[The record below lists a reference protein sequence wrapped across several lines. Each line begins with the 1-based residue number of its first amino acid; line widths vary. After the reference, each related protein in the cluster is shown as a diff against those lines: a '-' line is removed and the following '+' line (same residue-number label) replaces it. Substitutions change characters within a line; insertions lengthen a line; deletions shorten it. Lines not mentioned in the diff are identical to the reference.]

1 MPDVPVIDLR
11 ESDEKIVPT
20 LRAACTDVGFFYVVG
35 HGPRLCAR
43 ARVCGRLWGCRCL
56 VHGASSMQPGCCMHA
71 LRPRE
76 VCASVRASRGK
87 GSLQPTPTS
96 LLHALLRLARSP
108 GVPDGDFATLYADM
122 QRFFALDAASK
133 MKVCTTT
140 NPHNRGWTPLGEETL
155 DPARQTC
162 GDTKEGYYI
171 GRDVQSGHPCA
182 DLPLH
187 GPNVWPDEASLP
199 GWRQNMEKYHASMER
214 VGRRLTS
221 LLALTLGLKVL
232 PASERPHGTR
242 EQMRAATDRGPL
254 PPPPRPARTH
264 TYTRTHT

>member
-1 MPDVPVIDLR
+1 MLSI
-11 ESDEKIVPT
+11 
-20 LRAACTDVGFFYVVG
+20 
-35 HGPRLCAR
+35 
-43 ARVCGRLWGCRCL
+43 
-56 VHGASSMQPGCCMHA
+56 
-71 LRPRE
+71 
-76 VCASVRASRGK
+76 
-87 GSLQPTPTS
+87 
-96 LLHALLRLARSP
+96 SP

-171 GRDVQSGHPCA
+171 GRDILSGHPCA

-187 GPNVWPDEASLP
+187 GPNVWPEEDSLP
-199 GWRQNMEKYHASMER
+199 GWRQNMERYHLSMER

-232 PASERPHGTR
+232 PAPSLSSMSPSQSSAAVRAPAAAADCAPVVQLVTIIQYP
-242 EQMRAATDRGPL
+242 EQTQ
-254 PPPPRPARTH
+254 
-264 TYTRTHT
+264 

>member
-1 MPDVPVIDLR
+1 MHHLHQVMANCRKCLHPSVQLC
-11 ESDEKIVPT
+11 S
-20 LRAACTDVGFFYVVG
+20 
-35 HGPRLCAR
+35 RL
-43 ARVCGRLWGCRCL
+43 
-56 VHGASSMQPGCCMHA
+56 P
-71 LRPRE
+71 
-76 VCASVRASRGK
+76 
-87 GSLQPTPTS
+87 
-96 LLHALLRLARSP
+96 P

-171 GRDVQSGHPCA
+171 GRDILSGHPCA

-187 GPNVWPDEASLP
+187 GPNVWPEEASLP
-199 GWRQNMEKYHASMER
+199 GWRQNMERYHLSMER

-232 PASERPHGTR
+232 PAPSLSSIHICRQIQT
-242 EQMRAATDRGPL
+242 ATEGEPPSLPLPL
-254 PPPPRPARTH
+254 PPTTHIHVH
-264 TYTRTHT
+264 TYTRKRTFATCTHICTHMRTRCVHTGGLV